1 MLRDDLITKLT
12 PFNAQNVLR
21 GGGVLEGK
29 GFEQP
34 GSNPLFLNYQ
44 LSFVNLTIQKLLLNF
59 ISVLDILHT
68 YKHA

>member
-21 GGGVLEGK
+21 GGVLEGK